1 MEAQMAEIKSG
12 IIGTGFIGP
21 AHVEAVRRLGY
32 VEIAALAE
40 AGQQLAEQK
49 AAALSIPKAYGDWRE
64 LLADPEIRVVHICT
78 PNTMHYPIAKEA
90 LKAGKAVFCEKPLA
104 MNSTESAELVRL
116 AEEAGLPNAVDFN
129 YRFYP
134 LNQEVR
140 ARVQSG
146 EAGMPRV
153 ITGSYLQDWL
163 LLATDYNWRIEPE
176 NGGKSRAVA
185 DVGSHWCDLISFITG
200 QKFTRVFADLAV
212 IHKTRMKP
220 KKAIETYAGKELAP
234 EDYEPVPITTEDY
247 GTVLFEMDGG
257 ARGTFT
263 VCQVSPGR
271 KNRLYY
277 EIDCETAAFAFD
289 QEDVERLWIG
299 RRDSAN
305 QVLMRDGSILS
316 PEARKYTSYP
326 GGHPEGYPDGLKN
339 FMSTFYGFVL
349 AGKDPRKEKPDFPTF
364 ADGHAEI
371 AIVEA
376 VLASSEKQAWTEV
389 KY

>member
-1 MEAQMAEIKSG
+1 MSKIKSG
-12 IIGTGFIGP
+12 VIGTGFIGP

-32 VEIAALAE
+32 VKVAALAE
-40 AGQQLAEQK
+40 AGQKLAEEK
-49 AAALSIPKAYGDWRE
+49 AAALSIPKAYGDWRA
-64 LLADPEIRVVHICT
+64 LLRDPDIKVVHICT
-78 PNTMHYPIAKEA
+78 PNTLHYPMAKEA
-90 LKAGKAVFCEKPLA
+90 ISAGKHIFCEKPLA

-116 AEEAGLPNAVDFN
+116 AAEAGIVNAVNFN

-134 LNQEVR
+134 LNQEAR
-140 ARVQSG
+140 ARIQSG
-146 EAGMPRV
+146 EVGKVLV

-163 LLATDYNWRIEPE
+163 LLPTDYNWRIDPKL
-176 NGGKSRAVA
+176 GGESRAVA

-212 IHKTRMKP
+212 IHKTRMRP
-220 KKAIETYAGKELAP
+220 KKAVDTYAGKELTAD
-234 EDYEPVPITTEDY
+234 DYESVPVATEDY
-247 GTVLFEMDGG
+247 GTVLFEMGGG

-263 VCQVSPGR
+263 VCQVSAGR

-277 EIDCETAAFAFD
+277 EIDCERAAFAFD

-299 RRDSAN
+299 RRDGPN
-305 QVLMRDGSILS
+305 QTLMRDPSILS
-316 PEARKYTSYP
+316 DAARKHTSYP

-339 FMSTFYGFVL
+339 FMSSFYSFILSG
-349 AGKDPRKEKPDFPTF
+349 GKGKPDFPTF

-376 VLASSEKQAWTEV
+376 VLKSAKTRQWADIG
-389 KY
+389 Y